1 MTEIFST
8 LHKYIYIF
16 SNFFIAS
23 PAFSWIDDYVD
34 FLPSNSRKCCQFNEK
49 NGSVC
54 YSEDYV
60 LNTPTCKA
68 PTITDWDWDYPDYNE
83 DIDDVNNPKINQNG
97 PDIETKKSKA
107 THDLWLPG
115 MLTTLFR
122 NSGRE
127 VKLIVY

>member
-1 MTEIFST
+1 MEIICNKFWQNNEFNFTSFSIFS
-8 LHKYIYIF
+8 F
-16 SNFFIAS
+16 VAS

-60 LNTPTCKA
+60 LNSPTCKK
-68 PTITDWDWDYPDYNE
+68 PSISDWDSWDYPDYSDE
-83 DIDDVNNPKINQNG
+83 DVNPKINNNG
-97 PDIETKKSKA
+97 PDIATKKSKA

-115 MLTTLFR
+115 MF
-122 NSGRE
+122 
-127 VKLIVY
+127 KLKIFTEIVEC

>member
-1 MTEIFST
+1 MNLISRVFQFS
-8 LHKYIYIF
+8 F
-16 SNFFIAS
+16 VAS

-60 LNTPTCKA
+60 LNSPTCKK
-68 PTITDWDWDYPDYNE
+68 PSISDWDSWDYPDYSDE
-83 DIDDVNNPKINQNG
+83 DVNPKINNNG
-97 PDIETKKSKA
+97 PDIATKKSKA

-115 MLTTLFR
+115 MF
-122 NSGRE
+122 
-127 VKLIVY
+127 KLKIFTEIVEC